1 MSLLR
6 IRRERKEQ
14 AKGPTQP
21 PALWKLIL
29 ALVVVAFLIW
39 YLAHFR

>member
-14 AKGPTQP
+14 AKGPSRP
-21 PALWKLIL
+21 PALWKLIA
-29 ALVVVAFLIW
+29 ALIIVAVLIW
-39 YLAHFR
+39 YLAHFG